1 VVLQI
6 ALLVSLFATSH
17 LVISPFGRIGVFEH
31 HSLPTNASPAGSL
44 STGQTRLSVL
54 GTAEPTATGPCQ
66 LPQPLPLTSKG
77 TLERLGTD
85 EYCNVVDPFGSFVI
99 IEETDSLEHRYVN
112 YFEGAGLVIVKGRL
126 RTNVPFLES
135 IGASLFVLSILR
147 EGYKIPFYYTPMSV
161 FLSNNKSALH
171 NADLV

>member
-1 VVLQI
+1 M
-6 ALLVSLFATSH
+6 
-17 LVISPFGRIGVFEH
+17 
-31 HSLPTNASPAGSL
+31 
-44 STGQTRLSVL
+44 
-54 GTAEPTATGPCQ
+54 
-66 LPQPLPLTSKG
+66 
-77 TLERLGTD
+77 
-85 EYCNVVDPFGSFVI
+85 
-99 IEETDSLEHRYVN
+99 
-112 YFEGAGLVIVKGRL
+112 KGRL